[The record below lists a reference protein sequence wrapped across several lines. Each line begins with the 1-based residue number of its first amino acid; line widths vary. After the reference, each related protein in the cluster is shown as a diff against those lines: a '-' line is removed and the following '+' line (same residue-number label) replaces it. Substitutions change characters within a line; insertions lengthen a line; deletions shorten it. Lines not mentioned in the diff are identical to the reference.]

1 LDNNIINIKNKKASY
16 EFEFIETY
24 TAGIVLSGTE
34 IKSIRNGKAS
44 IMESYGVL
52 DNNEIYIRNMYI
64 QEYENGTHYNHKPR
78 KDRKLLLNKTEIKK
92 ISRKIK
98 LKGLTIVPI
107 NLFISKKGYAKVN
120 IAVAKGKKLYDKR
133 EDIKL
138 RDQKKDLDRKL
149 K

>member
-1 LDNNIINIKNKKASY
+1 MDTNVINIKNKKARY

-52 DNNEIYIRNMYI
+52 DNNEIFIRNMYI

-98 LKGLTIVPI
+98 LKGLTIVPV

>member
-1 LDNNIINIKNKKASY
+1 MDTNTINIKNKKARY

-52 DNNEIYIRNMYI
+52 DNNEIFIRNMYI

-98 LKGLTIVPI
+98 LKGLTIVPV

>member
-1 LDNNIINIKNKKASY
+1 LDKNIINIKNKKARY

-44 IMESYGVL
+44 IIESYGVL
-52 DNNEIYIRNMYI
+52 DNNEIFIRNMYI

-107 NLFISKKGYAKVN
+107 NLFISKKGYAKLK

-133 EDIKL
+133 EDIKMK
-138 RDQKKDLDRKL
+138 DQKRDLDRKI

>member
-1 LDNNIINIKNKKASY
+1 LDTNVINIKNKKARY

-52 DNNEIYIRNMYI
+52 DNNEIFIRNMYI

-98 LKGLTIVPI
+98 LKGLTIVPV
-107 NLFISKKGYAKVN
+107 NLFISNKGYAKVN

>member
-107 NLFISKKGYAKVN
+107 NLFISKKGYAKLK

-138 RDQKKDLDRKL
+138 KDQKRDLDRKI

>member
-1 LDNNIINIKNKKASY
+1 MDKNIINIKNKKARY

-44 IMESYGVL
+44 IIESYGVL
-52 DNNEIYIRNMYI
+52 DNNEIFIRNMYI

-107 NLFISKKGYAKVN
+107 NLFISKKGYAKLK

-133 EDIKL
+133 EDIKMK
-138 RDQKKDLDRKL
+138 DQKRDLDRKI

>member
-1 LDNNIINIKNKKASY
+1 MDNNIINIKNKKASY

-107 NLFISKKGYAKVN
+107 NLFISKKGYAKLK

-138 RDQKKDLDRKL
+138 KDQKRDLDRKI

>member
-1 LDNNIINIKNKKASY
+1 LDTNTINIKNKKARY
-16 EFEFIETY
+16 EFEFIENY

-52 DNNEIYIRNMYI
+52 DNNEIFIRNMYI

-98 LKGLTIVPI
+98 LKGLTIVPV